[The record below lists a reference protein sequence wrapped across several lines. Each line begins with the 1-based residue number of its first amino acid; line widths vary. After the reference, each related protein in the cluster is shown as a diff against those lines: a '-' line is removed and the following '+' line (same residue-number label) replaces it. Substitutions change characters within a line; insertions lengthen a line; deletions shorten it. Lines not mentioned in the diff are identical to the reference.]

1 MQNLLIT
8 GGAGFIGSN
17 LLKKLSE
24 NDDYNIDVVDNLSN
38 GHLKFV
44 PEKFINDRFFVCDFD
59 SPHIIE
65 RIKSGYYDAVIHLAA
80 NPRVLFTV
88 EYPFESHQVNVTST
102 LRLLDA
108 CRGNIKRFVFAS
120 TSAIYGNSLALPS
133 LPDGPVDPRSPYALQ
148 KLSIENYLKLF
159 YQLYDFDS
167 VSLRFFNVFGPNQLG
182 NSPYSTAVSAWINA
196 ILKGKPMRSDG
207 DGSQSRDMCYVD
219 NVVNAILSSLK
230 IKESLCGQVFNVGC
244 GVSTTNKTILN
255 YLLKK
260 FPDASFYE
268 ASWRPGDVMHT
279 RADITKTKNYLGYSV
294 DVPFKEGLDRTIQWY
309 QDNFKLILEL
319 STEA

>member
-1 MQNLLIT
+1 MKNLLVT

-17 LLKKLSE
+17 LLKKLAST
-24 NDDYNIDVVDNLSN
+24 DTYCIDVVDNLSN

-44 PEKFINDRFFVCDFD
+44 PEKFINDRLFICEFD

-65 RIKSGYYDAVIHLAA
+65 RIKTGRYDAVVHLAA
-80 NPRVLFTV
+80 NPRVLYTV
-88 EYPFESHQVNVTST
+88 EQPFESHQVNVTST

-120 TSAIYGNSLALPS
+120 TSAIYGNTLVLPS

-148 KLSIENYLKLF
+148 KLFIENYLKLF

-196 ILKGKPMRSDG
+196 ILRGKSMRSDG

-219 NVVNAILSSLK
+219 NVVDAILSSLK
-230 IKESLCGQVFNVGC
+230 VPQSLSGQVFNVGC
-244 GVSTTNKTILN
+244 GVSTTNREILN
-255 YLLKK
+255 SLLEK
-260 FPDASFYE
+260 FPDSSFYE

-279 RADITKTKNYLGYSV
+279 RADITKTQNYLGYSV
-294 DVPFKEGLDRTIQWY
+294 GVPFKEGLDRTIRWY